1 MLLASLLKARN
12 CEQQLLLEQI
22 LTQTAIQLLLIK
34 RVTNNAEHIV
44 THATMLLTTTS
55 SQGLRSKPSKRIKS
69 QVTTQNMLLTW
80 LLPTHYN
87 QGCWFAEPVDPRSD
101 KLGAS

>member
-44 THATMLLTTTS
+44 THATMLLITTTI
-55 SQGLRSKPSKRIKS
+55 QGLGCKPSRRIMS
-69 QVTTQNMLLTW
+69 QVTTQNMLLT
-80 LLPTHYN
+80 
-87 QGCWFAEPVDPRSD
+87 
-101 KLGAS
+101 